1 MDNNK
6 ITLPPMAVDQPLSL
20 REVTELLIKHYDLHE
35 GNYDLLME
43 FQLGVGLV
51 AQNPEQIPAPTAM
64 VGISRLGLTRAEI
77 ASPNTVDAAIANPA
91 KKAKKSPTKTK

>member
-1 MDNNK
+1 MDENQMP
-6 ITLPPMAVDQPLSL
+6 LPPTAVEKPLSL

-51 AQNPEQIPAPTAM
+51 AQNPVSYTH
-64 VGISRLGLTRAEI
+64 LTL
-77 ASPNTVDAAIANPA
+77 
-91 KKAKKSPTKTK
+91 PTKRIV

>member
-1 MDNNK
+1 MDENQMP
-6 ITLPPMAVDQPLSL
+6 LPPTAVEKPLSL

-51 AQNPEQIPAPTAM
+51 AQNPEQSPAPTAM

-77 ASPNTVDAAIANPA
+77 ASPNTVDAATINPA
-91 KKAKKSPTKTK
+91 KKTTKKK